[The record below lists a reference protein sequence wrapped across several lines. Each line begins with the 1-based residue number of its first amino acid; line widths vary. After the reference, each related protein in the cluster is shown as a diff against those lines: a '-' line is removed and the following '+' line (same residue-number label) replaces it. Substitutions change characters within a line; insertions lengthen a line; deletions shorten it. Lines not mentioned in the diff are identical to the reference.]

1 MAAHPGQLLWQALE
15 AVPGLCCTD
24 GEWRQLLGAEY
35 VGASQYLRADGRLA
49 MSYPCPAKP
58 ECGCIHRVVRHG
70 TDRFVGV
77 CACEPPR
84 CSRQTLSR
92 GDLEL
97 IRVDPN
103 MLGSEVATC
112 LGIDPHHEVVPG
124 LVSMWGIG
132 TYRPRL
138 GVGVPAYLTIQR
150 DADSLEHAVLGLSAH
165 AGGAF
170 GLVLPTRRFLRA
182 TIAALLNRAG
192 GHVVVLS
199 EDMLLGDDGAVTA
212 RRSAESIWEPCL
224 TRASQALPRF
234 SPTEVADSV
243 TESLSENAGRVL
255 DALLPFR
262 GESWPGGDALRR
274 DPRPAVKGKQ
284 RPAMHKAAF
293 TAAVQE
299 LVRAGAIDLK
309 GRSRP
314 HKGCAWAF
322 VRDPR
327 TKVEPKSNQR

>member
-1 MAAHPGQLLWQALE
+1 MPTRPGQSLWRALE
-15 AVPGLCCTD
+15 TVPGLCCTD
-24 GEWRQLLGAEY
+24 GEWRHFLGAEY

-70 TDRFVGV
+70 PDRFVGV

-84 CSRQTLSR
+84 CSRQTLARSV
-92 GDLEL
+92 LAL
-97 IRVDPN
+97 VRVDTN
-103 MLGSEVATC
+103 MLGTEIATC
-112 LGIDPHHEVVPG
+112 LGIEPRHEVVRG
-124 LVSMWGIG
+124 LASTWGLG
-132 TYRPRL
+132 TYRPRP

-150 DADSLEHAVLGLSAH
+150 DAESLEEAVLRLSVHCGA
-165 AGGAF
+165 AF
-170 GLVLPTRRFLRA
+170 GVVLPTRRPLRA
-182 TIAALLNRAG
+182 TIDALLSRAG
-192 GHVVVLS
+192 GHVVVLD
-199 EDMLLGDDGAVTA
+199 EDMLINGDGAITA

-224 TRASQALPRF
+224 TLASRAHPR
-234 SPTEVADSV
+234 SSHTEVADQV

-262 GESWPGGDALRR
+262 GQAWPGSDALRR
-274 DPRPAVKGKQ
+274 DPRPAGKGKR
-284 RPAMHKAAF
+284 RPDMHKAAF
-293 TAAVQE
+293 TTAVKE
-299 LVRAGAIDLK
+299 LVHVGAIDLK

>member
-1 MAAHPGQLLWQALE
+1 
-15 AVPGLCCTD
+15 
-24 GEWRQLLGAEY
+24 
-35 VGASQYLRADGRLA
+35 
-49 MSYPCPAKP
+49 
-58 ECGCIHRVVRHG
+58 
-70 TDRFVGV
+70 
-77 CACEPPR
+77 
-84 CSRQTLSR
+84 
-92 GDLEL
+92 
-97 IRVDPN
+97 

-132 TYRPRL
+132 TYRPRP

-224 TRASQALPRF
+224 ARASQALPRF